1 MKQTTAEITAE
12 SEDQSGRGAVCK
24 KHPRFQRI
32 HYQTKGDIAV
42 DAVATIIGVSFA
54 LLCLIPFLFVIG
66 TSFSSEASLTE
77 YGIHII
83 PHSFSLAAYQM
94 LFEGKQ
100 IFMSYGVTIF
110 ITVVGTLLSLTL
122 SAMMAY
128 PLSTGRLKLGN
139 TINFLVYFTM
149 LFGAGLVP
157 SYLLISKYLHMD
169 NTIWVLIIP
178 GVISPWNMFLLRNFF
193 SSIPRSLSESA
204 EMDGASEM
212 TILFKII
219 LPVAKPA
226 LATIGLFYALGYWN
240 AWFGALLYISDP
252 NLYPLQFL
260 IMKIM
265 KNVEAIQE
273 AARQG
278 VAISTANLPDITA
291 KMATAVVTIGP
302 VVVFYPFVQKYFTS
316 GLMVGSVKG

>member
-1 MKQTTAEITAE
+1 MAFT
-12 SEDQSGRGAVCK
+12 
-24 KHPRFQRI
+24 F
-32 HYQTKGDIAV
+32 
-42 DAVATIIGVSFA
+42 
-54 LLCLIPFLFVIG
+54 
-66 TSFSSEASLTE
+66 
-77 YGIHII
+77 I
-83 PHSFSLAAYQM
+83 PHSLSLAAYQI

-110 ITVVGTLLSLTL
+110 LTVVGTLLSLIL
-122 SAMMAY
+122 SAMMTH

-157 SYLLISKYLHMD
+157 SCLLISKQPHMN

-178 GVISPWNMFLLRNFF
+178 GVISPRNMFLLRNFF

-204 EMDGASEM
+204 EMDGAPEM

-226 LATIGLFYALGYWN
+226 LATIGLFSALGYWN
-240 AWFGALLYISDP
+240 TWFGALIYIFDP

-260 IMKIM
+260 IMK
-265 KNVEAIQE
+265 NVETIQE

-278 VAISTANLPDITA
+278 VPFPQPICRISLPRWTPLWSPLAPLSYSIHLSRN
-291 KMATAVVTIGP
+291 
-302 VVVFYPFVQKYFTS
+302 TS
-316 GLMVGSVKG
+316 LLVWRWCSRPRI